1 MKVSLI
7 SCSIRPLLF
16 ISLWLITTAASGES
30 APDKALTPHPAAS
43 DWPDRI
49 IATPTAFPANSFSLT
64 WRTDQSVKKSYGQ
77 IVQASPDARYDI
89 NAIQIAAQTYTM
101 SLAQGTTQQGQFS
114 YPKNEGLQSVSY
126 HSLTFKDLK
135 PDTYYNYRV
144 AGATGKWSPWQQIKT
159 AAAKTDQDFSFLY
172 FGDAQNGIYSHW
184 PLMLRRAWQ
193 HAQNAQFAIYA
204 GDLVNEG
211 ASDQQWSNWLNA
223 GQFVHRTLP
232 AVLVAGN
239 HEYDWQVHENAEKS
253 WALSTLWQNQFTLPR
268 TPSLPNALQETA
280 YVTHYPDMDVF
291 VLDSEA
297 RGDINLL
304 RAQAKWLDQ
313 ALQTST
319 AKWRIVT
326 MHHPI
331 FSSCGMPLNTLGQD
345 EPEIRAAFLPVI
357 LKHEVDLV
365 LQGHDHAYARGSI
378 GTENDVEKVATSK
391 ISKQVKTVFIT
402 SVAGPKTY
410 PIKPT
415 RWDEYKKYGVKLER
429 IAENT
434 PTYQVISK
442 TTDTLKYQ
450 SFTADGDIY
459 DAFTISKGQD
469 GRKILNIAKDLPP
482 ERTFDNT
489 GVYKSHHDLAE

>member
-1 MKVSLI
+1 MTVSLL
-7 SCSIRPLLF
+7 SFPIRTLLF
-16 ISLWLITTAASGES
+16 ISLWLITSAASSES
-30 APDKALTPHPAAS
+30 APAKALTPHPGAT

-77 IVQASPDARYDI
+77 IVQARPNARYDV
-89 NAIQIAAQTYTM
+89 NAAQFAAQTHTM
-101 SLAQGTTQQGQFS
+101 SLAQGNIPEGQFS
-114 YPKNEGLQSVSY
+114 YPVNEGLQNVSY
-126 HSLTFKDLK
+126 HSLTFKGLK
-135 PDTYYNYRV
+135 SDTYYNYRV
-144 AGATGKWSPWQQIKT
+144 AGANGKWSPWQQIKT
-159 AAAKTDQDFSFLY
+159 ASAKANQEFSFLY

-193 HAQNAQFAIYA
+193 HAQDAQFAIYA

-223 GQFVHRTLP
+223 GQFIHRTLP

-239 HEYDWQVHENAEKS
+239 HEYDWQVRENAQKN
-253 WALSTLWQNQFTLPR
+253 WALSTLWQNQFTLPQ
-268 TPSLPNALQETA
+268 TPALPDALQETA

-304 RAQAKWLDQ
+304 QAQAQWLDQ
-313 ALQTST
+313 ALQAST

-331 FSSCGMPLNTLGQD
+331 FSSCGMPLNTPGQD
-345 EPEIRAAFLPVI
+345 EPEIRAAFLPI
-357 LKHEVDLV
+357 MLKHEVDLV

-378 GTENDVEKVATSK
+378 GTDIDAESVATSTA
-391 ISKQVKTVFIT
+391 SKQIKSVFIT

-442 TTDTLKYQ
+442 TKDTLKYQ

-459 DAFTISKGQD
+459 DAFTLSKDQG
-469 GRKILNIAKDLPP
+469 GRKTLKVAKALPP
-482 ERTFDNT
+482 ERTFNNT
-489 GVYKSHHDLAE
+489 GAYKNHHDLAE